1 MAALWYA
8 LLWLAAIPTQHTQAH
23 ARPLRAPA
31 GYHMTAAGACRLG
44 RLLACH
50 RPRILWFC
58 TITNTHQD
66 FDTHHSSP
74 RESLRAAP
82 WRPPC
87 RCYFK
92 LGDHALLGAARGRL
106 AAARRARARAPG
118 PGMERLRT
126 LHGDFQPEL
135 ATCVRLMTLTL
146 PLEPF
151 LSTPCQPVCA
161 AFACR
166 VCGGGGAG
174 GPCRGSCR
182 LTCIC
187 VLLLLDST
195 SHGGWPR
202 RVVKR
207 GGILREHASLHT
219 ARHYTRHI
227 CITAH
232 RLRRPQRWTALGQ
245 KRKPPRPA
253 GTCGCTCS
261 RAWQPSTPVTRPR
274 RARACWCGRRRA
286 RVRQRACA

>member
-106 AAARRARARAPG
+106 AAAARADARARPRHGAPAHAAR
-118 PGMERLRT
+118 RLPAGARDVRAPDDPDPTPRT
-126 LHGDFQPEL
+126 LPVHPL
-135 ATCVRLMTLTL
+135 SACVRRVCLPGLRWRWRRGTL
-146 PLEPF
+146 PRQL
-151 LSTPCQPVCA
+151 Q
-161 AFACR
+161 
-166 VCGGGGAG
+166 
-174 GPCRGSCR
+174 
-182 LTCIC
+182 
-187 VLLLLDST
+187 
-195 SHGGWPR
+195 
-202 RVVKR
+202 
-207 GGILREHASLHT
+207 
-219 ARHYTRHI
+219 
-227 CITAH
+227 AH
-232 RLRRPQRWTALGQ
+232 MYM
-245 KRKPPRPA
+245 RPA
-253 GTCGCTCS
+253 
-261 RAWQPSTPVTRPR
+261 V
-274 RARACWCGRRRA
+274 ARLY
-286 RVRQRACA
+286 

>member
-1 MAALWYA
+1 
-8 LLWLAAIPTQHTQAH
+8 
-23 ARPLRAPA
+23 
-31 GYHMTAAGACRLG
+31 
-44 RLLACH
+44 
-50 RPRILWFC
+50 
-58 TITNTHQD
+58 
-66 FDTHHSSP
+66 
-74 RESLRAAP
+74 
-82 WRPPC
+82 
-87 RCYFK
+87 
-92 LGDHALLGAARGRL
+92 
-106 AAARRARARAPG
+106 
-118 PGMERLRT
+118 
-126 LHGDFQPEL
+126 
-135 ATCVRLMTLTL
+135 MTLTL

-274 RARACWCGRRRA
+274 RARACWCGRLPGACQAAGVCLSACGLHERALLSVRLALPSTMRLPELPSAGRRMTA
-286 RVRQRACA
+286 SACQLALGKRQKTS